1 MTAGFLDYLVP
12 AAELMSAAR
21 ERAASMSKLGRD
33 SYIATKG
40 RTRENAAK
48 AVRAAVATDIEDWK
62 AHVA

>member
-1 MTAGFLDYLVP
+1 
-12 AAELMSAAR
+12 MSAAR

-62 AHVA
+62 ARVA